1 VRQEERLHHKELGN
15 FQNSLQIPSIHF
27 ENVEVIALPFLRQ
40 CVVHLMPMWLYTQKV
55 EGRKVREMFPL
66 S

>member
-1 VRQEERLHHKELGN
+1 VRQEERLNHKELGN

-40 CVVHLMPMWLYTQKV
+40 CVVRLMPM
-55 EGRKVREMFPL
+55 
-66 S
+66 